1 MVSKSPSGGCQYNVD
16 LVKLFLIQNLLQKRW
31 KRVILI
37 YPERISGTVLSD
49 AERTGLNMAD
59 EKKGKVI
66 AMKDKGELSKV
77 AAELEKCSSLSCHE
91 NKELAESYGELAKSY
106 ISGSGADK
114 AEKPHV
120 HDHGHEHAHPHQHT
134 KQVVNR
140 LARATG
146 HLDKVKRMVERGDD
160 CTEVLIQLSAVIAA
174 LNRAG
179 KVILE
184 DHIENCIVDAVR
196 VGDEKAIE
204 DLKNAI
210 DRFVK

>member
-1 MVSKSPSGGCQYNVD
+1 
-16 LVKLFLIQNLLQKRW
+16 
-31 KRVILI
+31 
-37 YPERISGTVLSD
+37 
-49 AERTGLNMAD
+49 MAD

-120 HDHGHEHAHPHQHT
+120 HDHGPDHVHSHSHPHQHT

-140 LARATG
+140 LA
-146 HLDKVKRMVERGDD
+146 
-160 CTEVLIQLSAVIAA
+160 
-174 LNRAG
+174 
-179 KVILE
+179 
-184 DHIENCIVDAVR
+184 
-196 VGDEKAIE
+196 
-204 DLKNAI
+204 
-210 DRFVK
+210 